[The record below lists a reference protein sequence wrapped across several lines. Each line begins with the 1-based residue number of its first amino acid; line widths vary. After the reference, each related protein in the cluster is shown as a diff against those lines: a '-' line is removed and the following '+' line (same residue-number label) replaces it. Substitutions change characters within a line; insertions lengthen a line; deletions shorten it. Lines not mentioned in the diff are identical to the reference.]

1 MSVLSALTNDLD
13 WRETEIASMRIL
25 LSSGSA
31 TPSQQ
36 TVLLRAAW
44 ALLYAH
50 YEGFCKNALVI
61 FFDAVCK
68 SGVLEEH
75 LPRSTRLFA
84 LASTLRKL
92 RGLPDHEVLEE
103 LENFVSLYLRKAP
116 VFPDVDT
123 KSNLWPNV
131 LIELM
136 ESADLCTDKVIE
148 NRSKLHT
155 LVARRNKIAHGEN
168 SIIPELS
175 YYKSYEDA
183 VYEVIYDLAYQI
195 EARLQGVPYVSF
207 I

>member
-1 MSVLSALTNDLD
+1 MSVLNALTDELN

-25 LSSGSA
+25 LLSGSG

-61 FFDAVCK
+61 FFDAACN
-68 SGVLEEH
+68 SGVLGQD
-75 LPRSTRLFA
+75 LPQATKLLS
-84 LASTLRKL
+84 LASTLRRLKS
-92 RGLPDHEVLEE
+92 LPDLEI
-103 LENFVSLYLRKAP
+103 LQNIENFSHLHLIKAP
-116 VFPDVDT
+116 VFPGVDT

-131 LIELM
+131 LIDLM
-136 ESADLCTDKVIE
+136 NSADLRSDKVEE

-168 SIIPELS
+168 SVIPEFS

-183 VYEVIYDLAYQI
+183 VYDVIYDLAYQI
-195 EARLQGVPYVSF
+195 ADRLQTAPYMRS

>member
-1 MSVLSALTNDLD
+1 MSVLNALTDELN

-25 LSSGSA
+25 LLSGSG

-61 FFDAVCK
+61 FFDAACN
-68 SGVLEEH
+68 SGVLGRD
-75 LPRSTRLFA
+75 LPQATKLLS
-84 LASTLRKL
+84 LASTLRRLKS
-92 RGLPDHEVLEE
+92 LPDLEI
-103 LENFVSLYLRKAP
+103 LQNIENFSHLHLIKAP
-116 VFPDVDT
+116 VFPEVDT

-131 LIELM
+131 LIDLM
-136 ESADLCTDKVIE
+136 NSADLRSDKVEE

-168 SIIPELS
+168 SVIPEFS

-183 VYEVIYDLAYQI
+183 VYDVIYDLAYQI
-195 EARLQGVPYVSF
+195 ADRLQTAPYMRS